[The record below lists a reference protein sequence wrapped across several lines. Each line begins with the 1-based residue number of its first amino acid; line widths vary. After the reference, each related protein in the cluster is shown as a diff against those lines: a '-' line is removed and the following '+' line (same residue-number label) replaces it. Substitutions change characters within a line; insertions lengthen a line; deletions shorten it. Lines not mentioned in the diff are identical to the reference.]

1 MQLVKYYSKIMK
13 NITLISDWKLRDPYV
28 AMFKGQLLKAIPD
41 ANIIDITHA
50 IDSFSIEQT
59 AFILK
64 NSYASFPEQTI
75 HIILTGTTLSHHT
88 LPVMVEYD
96 NHYFVGEDNGV
107 FSLMFTPEE
116 QINAIQ
122 FNQEDPETS
131 ILDKCVQMVNALWNK
146 KLKNQ
151 VTPYQQFVK
160 KLQFLPENDT
170 NRKII
175 TGQVTYIDTC
185 CNAITNIPVG
195 LFNESVRNGHFSAT
209 LSSSKHITITH
220 HHNFYNPQENEVYL
234 LSNRLGFLELTLNNS
249 RLAVIADI
257 HIGDK
262 VEIQY

>member
-116 QINAIQ
+116 QINAVQ

-195 LFNESVRNGHFSAT
+195 LFYESVRNGHFSAT

>member
-1 MQLVKYYSKIMK
+1 MK

-116 QINAIQ
+116 QINAVQ

-220 HHNFYNPQENEVYL
+220 HHTFYNPQENEVYL